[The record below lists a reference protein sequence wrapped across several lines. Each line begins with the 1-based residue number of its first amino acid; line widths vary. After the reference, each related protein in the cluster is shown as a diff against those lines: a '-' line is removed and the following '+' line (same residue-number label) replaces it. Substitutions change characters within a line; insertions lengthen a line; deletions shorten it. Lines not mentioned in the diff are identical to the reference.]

1 MAYDLK
7 IINGRIFDARTK
19 QVREG
24 SVCIRNGKF
33 AKEQP
38 GEEASFTVDAGG
50 DYVLPGLIDE
60 HVHINYLNSNI
71 GLNADLVCLPMGVTT
86 AVDPGSTGW
95 TNFDGYYYNNVLR
108 YKTHAYAYLHV
119 SPHGVFALNGSPE
132 SSDPKDYNEQQI
144 LNKVKQYP
152 DVIRGLKLRMNEAIL
167 RGRGLAPLQRA
178 LEIAMHLEEK
188 TGRRY
193 LLEVHFDSLP
203 ADVRITDILQML
215 RPGDIL
221 LHVFQMKGE
230 TIFDGNGQVKEAVRA
245 AQERGVLMDDSHGR
259 MLWSFDH
266 LKKAVAC
273 GFMPDIISSDVV
285 HPCEYMPPACNLLH
299 AMNVDLAAGMQ
310 AADILQAVTFNPAK
324 ALGLSDRAG
333 VIEEGR
339 NADVCVMK
347 LADCDRTYR
356 DWWGGSCTARK
367 VFVPVMTLV
376 DGEIVYRQ
384 TWV

>member
-7 IINGRIFDARTK
+7 IVNGRVVDARTK

-24 SVCIRNGKF
+24 SVCIRGGKLV
-33 AKEQP
+33 KEQP
-38 GEEASFTVDAGG
+38 GEEAVFTVDVGG
-50 DYVLPGLIDE
+50 NFVLPGVVDE
-60 HVHINYLNSNI
+60 HVHIDYHNSNI

-95 TNFDGYYYNNVLR
+95 TNFDGYYFSNVLR

-132 SSDPKDYNEQQI
+132 SSDPKDYNEEQI
-144 LNKVKQYP
+144 LKKVMQFP

-167 RGRGLAPLQRA
+167 KGRGLAPLERA
-178 LEIAMHLEEK
+178 LEIAARLEQE

-193 LLEVHFDSLP
+193 LLEVHFDNLP
-203 ADVRITDILQML
+203 ADVRIADILDRL
-215 RPGDIL
+215 RAGDIL

-230 TIFDGNGQVKEAVRA
+230 TIFDADGQVKEAVKM
-245 AQERGVLMDDSHGR
+245 AQERGILMDDAHGR

-299 AMNVDLAAGMQ
+299 AMNVNLAAGMQ
-310 AADILQAVTFNPAK
+310 PLDILQAVTYNPAK
-324 ALGLSDRAG
+324 ALGLLDCAG
-333 VIEEGR
+333 TLEEGKP
-339 NADVCVMK
+339 ADICIMK
-347 LADCDRTYR
+347 LADCEKTYQ
-356 DWWGGSCTARK
+356 DWWGGSCSAK
-367 VFVPVMTLV
+367 QVFVPMMTIV

-384 TWV
+384 TWM

>member
-1 MAYDLK
+1 MSVLQMNFVRGEDS
-7 IINGRIFDARTK
+7 IRRINDAL
-19 QVREG
+19 
-24 SVCIRNGKF
+24 
-33 AKEQP
+33 
-38 GEEASFTVDAGG
+38 AGM
-50 DYVLPGLIDE
+50 
-60 HVHINYLNSNI
+60 
-71 GLNADLVCLPMGVTT
+71 CL
-86 AVDPGSTGW
+86 S
-95 TNFDGYYYNNVLR
+95 
-108 YKTHAYAYLHV
+108 
-119 SPHGVFALNGSPE
+119 
-132 SSDPKDYNEQQI
+132 
-144 LNKVKQYP
+144 
-152 DVIRGLKLRMNEAIL
+152 
-167 RGRGLAPLQRA
+167 
-178 LEIAMHLEEK
+178 
-188 TGRRY
+188 
-193 LLEVHFDSLP
+193 
-203 ADVRITDILQML
+203 DVRIRDSRGCLATRKD
-215 RPGDIL
+215 
-221 LHVFQMKGE
+221 
-230 TIFDGNGQVKEAVRA
+230 FDENGQVKEEVRA

-285 HPCEYMPPACNLLH
+285 HPCEYMPPACNLLY

-310 AADILQAVTFNPAK
+310 ASDIFQAVTFNPAK

-347 LADCDRTYR
+347 LADCDRTYQ